1 MVTRAVA
8 RITLYAVIVYT
19 LVGALGSALWWALD
33 SGPLAADP
41 RLVLNDRATS
51 PAIRVYGDHRGLDP
65 DHAARLTTDALVGA
79 GGFDRSVLLV
89 TIPTGSGWVDPA
101 QVTAIED
108 WSGGDVAT
116 VAMRYSSAPSAAV
129 YALRPELAADSAHAI
144 LVEITSRLRALPRD
158 DRPRLVVH
166 GLSLGAQAG
175 AEALRDPGV
184 AGLVDAAL
192 WQGRPGAATV
202 ATASAAP
209 SATAAPATAD
219 PAGSEPLARCTV
231 IEVNSDDPVA
241 ELGRDLL
248 RDPVRA
254 LRVLSALPGSDSAAP
269 GIGHRYRPIL
279 PPSGC
284 VSAGL

>member
-1 MVTRAVA
+1 MTRVVA
-8 RITLYAVIVYT
+8 RVTLYAVIVYA

-41 RLVLNDRATS
+41 RLVLNDRAAS
-51 PAIRVYGDHRGLDP
+51 SAIRVYGDHPGLDP
-65 DHAARLTTDALVGA
+65 DHAARLTTDTLVGA

-129 YALRPELAADSAHAI
+129 YSLRPELAADSAHAI
-144 LVEITSRLRALPRD
+144 LAEITSRLRALPHD

-175 AEALRDPGV
+175 VAALRDPAV
-184 AGLVDAAL
+184 AGLVDVAL
-192 WQGRPGAATV
+192 WQGRPGSAAM
-202 ATASAAP
+202 ATAAAAP
-209 SATAAPATAD
+209 SAAAAPFAAV
-219 PAGSEPLARCTV
+219 PPGSEPLARCTV
-231 IEVNSDDPVA
+231 SEVNPDDPVA

-248 RDPVRA
+248 RNPVRA
-254 LRVLSALPGSDSAAP
+254 LRVLSALPGSDSASP
-269 GIGHRYRPIL
+269 GIGHRYRPVL

-284 VSAGL
+284 VSPGL

>member
-1 MVTRAVA
+1 MVTRVVA
-8 RITLYAVIVYT
+8 RITFYAMVIYM
-19 LVGALGSALWWALD
+19 LVGALGSVVWWALD

-51 PAIRVYGDHRGLDP
+51 PAIRVYGDHPGLDP

>member
-1 MVTRAVA
+1 MVTRVVA
-8 RITLYAVIVYT
+8 RITFYAMVIYM
-19 LVGALGSALWWALD
+19 LVGALGSVVWWALD
-33 SGPLAADP
+33 SGPLATDP
-41 RLVLNDRATS
+41 RLVLNDPAAS
-51 PAIRVYGDHRGLDP
+51 PAIRVYGDHPGLDP
-65 DHAARLTTDALVGA
+65 DHAARLTTDALVAA
-79 GGFDRSVLLV
+79 GGFDRSILLV

-144 LVEITSRLRALPRD
+144 LAEITSRLRALPRD

-175 AEALRDPGV
+175 AAALRDPAV
-184 AGLVDAAL
+184 AGLVDVAL
-192 WQGRPGAATV
+192 WQGRPGAA
-202 ATASAAP
+202 AMSTASAAP
-209 SATAAPATAD
+209 STAAPGGG
-219 PAGSEPLARCTV
+219 PEPLARCTV

-241 ELGRDLL
+241 ELGGDLL

-254 LRVLSALPGSDSAAP
+254 LRVLSALPGSDSTAP
-269 GIGHRYRPIL
+269 GIGHRYRPVL
-279 PPSGC
+279 PPSRCGR
-284 VSAGL
+284 